1 MHFKAGAAVALIVL
15 SLGRCLLHTLI
26 VFSFLASFCICD
38 ISLTVNSH
46 DVGLKLNESE
56 TFLIL
61 TGSNFTSVNDTLHI
75 IIQHTDI
82 VSINLTS
89 IELNWLGPNES
100 VPIDIKALGLGRTD
114 IYSNTS
120 NTLTNVDEVYFRVTV
135 HREPWLDIFST
146 TIGWIYFLAWSVSFY
161 PQVYINWKRRSVI
174 GLNFDFLALN
184 IVGFI
189 LYSIFNLGLYY
200 IPEIKKEYSERYPRG
215 LNPVQV
221 NDIFFAV
228 HAVILTS
235 VTIGQCVLYE
245 RAEQRKFE
253 ISISLL
259 GFFGVFIAIS
269 IVLSGC
275 DVIHWIDF
283 LYYCSY
289 VKLTITLIKYIP
301 QAFMNYRR
309 QSTSGWS
316 IGNIL
321 LDFTGGTLSMLQM
334 ILNAYNY
341 DDWAS
346 IFGDPTKFGLGLFSV
361 AFDIFFMIQHY
372 VLYKHSKYEEN

>member
-15 SLGRCLLHTLI
+15 S
-26 VFSFLASFCICD
+26 LASFCICD

-200 IPEIKKEYSERYPRG
+200 IPEIKK
-215 LNPVQV
+215 
-221 NDIFFAV
+221 
-228 HAVILTS
+228 
-235 VTIGQCVLYE
+235 
-245 RAEQRKFE
+245 FE

>member
-15 SLGRCLLHTLI
+15 S
-26 VFSFLASFCICD
+26 LASFCICD

-200 IPEIKKEYSERYPRG
+200 IPEIK
-215 LNPVQV
+215 
-221 NDIFFAV
+221 
-228 HAVILTS
+228 
-235 VTIGQCVLYE
+235 
-245 RAEQRKFE
+245 
-253 ISISLL
+253 
-259 GFFGVFIAIS
+259 
-269 IVLSGC
+269 
-275 DVIHWIDF
+275 
-283 LYYCSY
+283 
-289 VKLTITLIKYIP
+289 
-301 QAFMNYRR
+301 AFMNYRR